1 MIDYFALA
9 LTHGLLVIAFWR
21 LLGRDDLDTE
31 SLEPGP
37 DEEAPEE
44 TPAAP
49 HPAARFRLPRR
60 VPRA

>member
-21 LLGRDDLDTE
+21 LLGRDDLDAE
-31 SLEPGP
+31 SLDAGPGE
-37 DEEAPEE
+37 DAPEE

-49 HPAARFRLPRR
+49 DPAARFRLPGLP
-60 VPRA
+60 PRA